1 MSLIGNIDNI
11 PLFTTIAEAELWGS
25 QYGITGHHTHVLLG
39 QLGYM
44 AGTTHAD
51 ITSANLNVV
60 SNVSS
65 LVDFALITSTSF
77 ITGTG
82 FMKCI
87 PITLSGR
94 FVTDAILVI
103 DIEEVLDA
111 KMTFSPQSSSN

>member
-51 ITSANLNVV
+51 ITSANLNIV
-60 SNVSS
+60 SNPLTPQQVRQASGSLAPTVNTTMSS
-65 LVDFALITSTSF
+65 GS
-77 ITGTG
+77 
-82 FMKCI
+82 
-87 PITLSGR
+87 SGG
-94 FVTDAILVI
+94 
-103 DIEEVLDA
+103 
-111 KMTFSPQSSSN
+111 SGY

>member
-11 PLFTTIAEAELWGS
+11 PLFTTLAEAELWGS

-60 SNVSS
+60 SNPLTPQQVRQASGSPTPTVSTTMS
-65 LVDFALITSTSF
+65 
-77 ITGTG
+77 
-82 FMKCI
+82 
-87 PITLSGR
+87 SGGGGG
-94 FVTDAILVI
+94 
-103 DIEEVLDA
+103 
-111 KMTFSPQSSSN
+111 SSSGSGGGGY